1 MYDYCAVQSG
11 GGTYARIKQA
21 MAEGVDK
28 GRLYMFD
35 DASRR
40 LLQELEQI
48 QVGENYCVDERFHR
62 SKRNVL
68 VGNPQE
74 TQVSS
79 LWVNTIL
86 QISLFKS
93 K

>member
-11 GGTYARIKQA
+11 DGTYARIKQA

-28 GRLYMFD
+28 GRVYMFD

-48 QVGENYCVDERFHR
+48 QVGENLLCGWKI
-62 SKRNVL
+62 S
-68 VGNPQE
+68 QE
-74 TQVSS
+74 
-79 LWVNTIL
+79 LKECICM
-86 QISLFKS
+86 
-93 K
+93 